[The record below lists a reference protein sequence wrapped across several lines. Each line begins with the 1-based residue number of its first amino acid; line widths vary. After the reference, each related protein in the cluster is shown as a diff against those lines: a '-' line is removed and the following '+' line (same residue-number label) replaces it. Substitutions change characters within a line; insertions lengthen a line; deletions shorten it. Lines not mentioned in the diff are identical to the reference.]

1 LYGTRELDDR
11 AHAEVIDSPLGLIGV
26 TMTVQVMGRRTVF
39 AAFAAL
45 TVSAC
50 SGGEQNLAFAS
61 SSTVRNAVAVQNS
74 TSAAS
79 QNAALRLVLA
89 STGNAARYRV
99 RERLMG
105 HDFDNDAIGET
116 KNLTGAISFDSNGKV
131 IRDASKFTVDAGSF
145 VSDKDRRDGFVRG
158 RLLEADQ
165 YPTVVLVPTA
175 VRGVTLPL
183 PATGTRP
190 IEMTGDLTVRGV
202 TRPTTW
208 NGTVQFKDG
217 AVSGSAVTAFT
228 FDDIQMEQPRVPVL
242 LSVADTIRLE
252 ITFNLVQQR

>member
-1 LYGTRELDDR
+1 M
-11 AHAEVIDSPLGLIGV
+11 S
-26 TMTVQVMGRRTVF
+26 VQVLGRRSVV

-45 TVSAC
+45 TISAC
-50 SGGEQNLAFAS
+50 SRGEANTAYAS
-61 SSTVRNAVAVQNS
+61 SSPVRNVVAGEGS

-79 QNAALRLVLA
+79 QSAALRLVLA

-105 HDFDNDAIGET
+105 HDFPNDAIGET
-116 KNLTGAISFDSNGKV
+116 KSLTGAIAFDSNGKV

-158 RLLEADQ
+158 RLLEADE
-165 YPTVVLVPTA
+165 YATVVLVPTD
-175 VRGVTLPL
+175 VRGMTIPL
-183 PATGTRP
+183 PTTGSRP
-190 IEMTGDLTVRGV
+190 FEMTGDLTVRGV
-202 TRPTTW
+202 TRPTIW

-217 AVSGSAVTAFT
+217 TVSGSAATAFT

-252 ITFNLVQQR
+252 INFNLVQQR

>member
-1 LYGTRELDDR
+1 M
-11 AHAEVIDSPLGLIGV
+11 S
-26 TMTVQVMGRRTVF
+26 VQVLGRRSVV

-45 TVSAC
+45 TISAC
-50 SGGEQNLAFAS
+50 SGGEPNTAYAS
-61 SSTVRNAVAVQNS
+61 SSTVRNVVAGQGS

-79 QNAALRLVLA
+79 QSAALRLVLA

-116 KNLTGAISFDSNGKV
+116 KAMTGAISFDSNGKV
-131 IRDASKFTVDAGSF
+131 IRETSKFTVDAGSF

-158 RLLEADQ
+158 RLLEADE
-165 YPTVVLVPTA
+165 YPMVVLVPTT
-175 VRGVTLPL
+175 VRGMTVPL
-183 PATGTRP
+183 PTTGSRP
-190 IEMTGDLTVRGV
+190 FEMTGDLTVHGV

-208 NGTVQFKDG
+208 KGSAQFKDG
-217 AVSGSAVTAFT
+217 AVSGSAATAFT
-228 FDDIQMEQPRVPVL
+228 FDDIKMEQPRVPVL

-252 ITFNLVQQR
+252 ISFNLVQQR